1 MKYLILIFL
10 LFPVFSF
17 AQESSSKSTKAQFV
31 VLGECEMCKDRIQ
44 RATYKIKGVKYSS
57 WSIPQ
62 NKLSIIYNSNKVS
75 LNEIKK
81 KIAEAGHDS
90 EDFKATDE
98 AYANLHSC
106 CKYDREKQL

>member
-1 MKYLILIFL
+1 MKYLIFIFL

-62 NKLSIIYNSNKVS
+62 NKLCLLYTSPSPR
-75 LNEIKK
+75 
-81 KIAEAGHDS
+81 D
-90 EDFKATDE
+90 
-98 AYANLHSC
+98 
-106 CKYDREKQL
+106 

>member
-1 MKYLILIFL
+1 MKYLFFLFL
-10 LFPVFSF
+10 LFPVLSF
-17 AQESSSKSTKAQFV
+17 AQESGSKSSKAQFV

-81 KIAEAGHDS
+81 KIAESGHDS

-98 AYANLHSC
+98 AYNNLHPC
-106 CKYDREKQL
+106 CHYVRKDTL

>member
-1 MKYLILIFL
+1 MKYLFFLFL

-17 AQESSSKSTKAQFV
+17 AQESSSKAQFV

-57 WSIPQ
+57 WSIPK

-75 LNEIKK
+75 LLDIKK
-81 KIAEAGHDS
+81 QIAEVGHDTDES
-90 EDFKATDE
+90 KATDE
-98 AYANLHSC
+98 AYENLHHC
-106 CKYDREKQL
+106 CKYDRNKKI

>member
-1 MKYLILIFL
+1 MKYLFFLFL
-10 LFPVFSF
+10 LFPFLSF
-17 AQESSSKSTKAQFV
+17 AQEASGKSSKAQFV

-44 RATYKIKGVKYSS
+44 RASYKIKGVKYSS

-75 LNEIKK
+75 LDEIKK
-81 KIAEAGHDS
+81 KIAEIGHDTK
-90 EDFKATDE
+90 EFKATDE

>member
-1 MKYLILIFL
+1 MKYLIFIFL

-17 AQESSSKSTKAQFV
+17 AQEENSKSSKAQFV

-44 RATYKIKGVKYSS
+44 RATYKIKGVKYSN

-75 LNEIKK
+75 LAEIKK

-98 AYANLHSC
+98 AYTNLHYC

>member
-1 MKYLILIFL
+1 MRCLFFIFL
-10 LFPVFSF
+10 LFPVLSF
-17 AQESSSKSTKAQFV
+17 AQKENSKSSKAQFV

-57 WSIPQ
+57 WSISQ

-75 LNEIKK
+75 LDEIKK
-81 KIAEAGHDS
+81 KIAVAGHDS

-98 AYANLHSC
+98 AYANLHQC